1 MDCSVGWSKTRVC
14 ASSWS
19 RTVLTCVEKSVAA
32 MESRPT
38 DIKGESVGT
47 FVPMISVAMQ
57 ASSWSRLSRERVRW
71 VLIAGLGLEIVCG
84 LFYLCWKSLLMER
97 GSTGLDRP
105 GLVRAISW
113 KHIRDLRVKPCLQT
127 GGGLVGFVLHYGRA
141 CDCRGLQSR
150 NAMRLFKY
158 A

>member
-1 MDCSVGWSKTRVC
+1 
-14 ASSWS
+14 
-19 RTVLTCVEKSVAA
+19 

-38 DIKGESVGT
+38 DIKGESIGT
-47 FVPMISVAMQ
+47 FVPMISEAMRV
-57 ASSWSRLSRERVRW
+57 SFWSRLSRERVRW

-113 KHIRDLRVKPCLQT
+113 KHVQDLRVKPFLQI
-127 GGGLVGFVLHYGRA
+127 GGELAGFVLHYGKA
-141 CDCRGLQSR
+141 FDCRGFQSR
-150 NAMRLFKY
+150 NALRLSRY